1 MTNRLITSTQR
12 PYTDSRTASL
22 VGFATE
28 EVIAA
33 RHPDWAGDLSLEL
46 HALASL
52 RDQVATDLAARVS
65 EARRVGLDWEAIAEL
80 LGTSDEQARQD
91 YEDRAGEV
99 TPTTD

>member
-1 MTNRLITSTQR
+1 MNDRLMTGTQR

-22 VGFATE
+22 VGFAIE
-28 EVIAA
+28 DVIAA

-52 RDQVATDLAARVS
+52 RDQVAADLTTRVS

-80 LGTSDEQARQD
+80 LGTSDEQARED

-99 TPTTD
+99 TPATD